1 MMECL
6 TSATSTN
13 NEING
18 QHVTEKNDE
27 KYLKVGQV
35 YYSLMEAI
43 ITHVFEKDP
52 FTVAVFEFDE
62 MFEAFEQDLQ
72 EEEAV
77 FETDAQRQRAIDRW
91 EELKKN
97 IGWSEE
103 KDQSLYKYIEQ
114 FQWGYTEKRL
124 PVKELQD
131 SLDCWAKSK
140 CLFPYDITVLQ
151 RFIEMFKL
159 IEPQAQ
165 CDISA
170 QSECQSLTI
179 STDYCI
185 SIDARHVTEENDEK
199 YLKVGQVYHSLMEA
213 IITHVFEKDPFTV
226 AVFEF
231 DEMYEAFERDLQE
244 EEAVFETDA
253 QRQRAVDRWE
263 ELKKNIG
270 WSEEKDQSLYKYIEQ
285 FQWGYTEKRLPVKE
299 LQDSL
304 DYWAKSKCLFPYD
317 ITVLQRFIDM
327 LKKL

>member
-18 QHVTEKNDE
+18 QHVTEENDE

-35 YYSLMEAI
+35 YHSLMEAI

-62 MFEAFEQDLQ
+62 MYEAFERDLQ

-253 QRQRAVDRWE
+253 QRQRAIDRWE

-327 LKKL
+327 LKKV